1 MFRDRRAAGE
11 LLGAALRER
20 VQAPAVVLGIPR
32 GGVIVAG
39 RVAEALG
46 APLDVVVTHKLGAPG
61 NAELAI
67 GAVAPGVRVV
77 DEASVRYLR
86 VRPDY
91 LDQEVTRQEREIARR
106 IAAYHEGRSGIAPE
120 GRTAVVVDDGVAT
133 GATAVAALRWARA
146 AGAARV
152 ILAAP
157 VGPAGI
163 ESRLASECD
172 DCVVLHT
179 PGNLRAVGEWYASF
193 DQVSDDEVMAV
204 LAGQGA

>member
-1 MFRDRRAAGE
+1 MLAGGVPAPQRGPRGGTMAACSAIDGRRGNGWGRPCASACTGP
-11 LLGAALRER
+11 
-20 VQAPAVVLGIPR
+20 VVVLGIPR
-32 GGVIVAG
+32 GGVIVAA

-86 VRPDY
+86 VGPDY
-91 LDQEVTRQEREIARR
+91 LDQEVARQEREIARR
-106 IAAYHEGRSGIAPE
+106 IAAYRDGRPGVALE
-120 GRTAVVVDDGVAT
+120 GRTVVVVDDGVAT

-146 AGAARV
+146 AGATRV

-157 VGPAGI
+157 VGPAGV
-163 ESRLASECD
+163 ESRLA
-172 DCVVLHT
+172 H
-179 PGNLRAVGEWYASF
+179 
-193 DQVSDDEVMAV
+193 
-204 LAGQGA
+204 